1 MTMSQYKLQKCA
13 KGYSVVCGWDRPLQT
28 FFVQIRKSHQL
39 IVWKGTNHREL
50 PNLSDLRAL
59 LVGIAQIPP
68 DIASALESEKI
79 GGGAWKEKVFDK
91 TEVVAVLSEARE
103 AKSILQVVT
112 KIHENLQCKQEDRKI
127 STVEGIMLE
136 LLELSVADKRIGEDR
151 DPFGEENRDYVRNL
165 GERANR
171 LGGMETMQNMYY
183 CMYPQDRRDLERAW
197 HSIGDWLS

>member
-1 MTMSQYKLQKCA
+1 MMSLYKLQKCA

-28 FFVQIRKSHQL
+28 FFVQIRKLDQL
-39 IVWKGTNHREL
+39 IIWKGTNHGEL
-50 PNLSDLRAL
+50 PNLSDVRSL

-68 DIASALESEKI
+68 ELASTLESEKA
-79 GGGAWKEKVFDK
+79 GERTWTAKVFDK
-91 TEVVAVLSEARE
+91 SEVVAVLSEARE
-103 AKSILQVVT
+103 AKAILLAVA
-112 KIHENLQCKQEDRKI
+112 KIHEQLKSKHRDRKI

-136 LLELSVADKRIGEDR
+136 LLELSVADKRVGEDR

-197 HSIGDWLS
+197 HGIGDWLS